1 MTKTPAPSTSAPR
14 LCPTC
19 GTRVGA
25 AATKCL
31 VCGADLSVKSGGRAA
46 PKAKSLAGTGAREGS
61 GRPPIVALVVLSLLL
76 VVGITAG
83 YLIYSGAI
91 KVPNPF
97 AGGDDPAA
105 TPETQVANLPTPT
118 VTLTQPPTFT
128 ALPSATETT
137 APTGT
142 PQPPTE
148 YTVVLGDTCVGLAAE
163 FDVSQNSIIQLNNLD
178 PNCNLS
184 EGRVLLIPVPTGT
197 PTPLPSATLGAVVAT
212 AVPRLTYTVH
222 SGDTLQ
228 GIANFYGVTVADL
241 MEVNGITDPA
251 NIRVDQV
258 LIIPVERIVTPGPSP
273 TPTPFPAW
281 PAPNQLLPNDGQIFP
296 AGEVVTLQ
304 WTSVGALRPDEFYYV
319 VIEDVTCNC
328 ARFYRQ
334 PTTDTKL
341 IVPITFRQTDDAIHV
356 YRWTVTTVR
365 QRPNTSVQPEY
376 DPAGATSPIH
386 DFVWL
391 GGAP

>member
-1 MTKTPAPSTSAPR
+1 MTKTPAPSTPTPR

-31 VCGADLSVKSGGRAA
+31 VCGADLTVKSGGRAA
-46 PKAKSLAGTGAREGS
+46 PKAKSLAGTGAREGT

-76 VVGITAG
+76 VVGITVG
-83 YLIYSGAI
+83 YLIYTKAIDLSGL
-91 KVPNPF
+91 F
-97 AGGDDPAA
+97 GGDDPAA
-105 TPETQVANLPTPT
+105 TPQTQVADRPTPT

-148 YTVVLGDTCVGLAAE
+148 YTVVLGDTCVGLAAQY
-163 FDVSQNSIIQLNNLD
+163 DVSSAIIIQLNNLD

-184 EGRVLLIPVPTGT
+184 VGRVLLIPVPTGT
-197 PTPLPSATLGAVVAT
+197 PTPLPTATLGAVVAT
-212 AVPRLTYTVH
+212 AVPRLTYTV
-222 SGDTLQ
+222 SEGDTLL

-241 MEVNGITDPA
+241 MEVNGISDPTS
-251 NIRVDQV
+251 IRADQV

-273 TPTPFPAW
+273 TPTPFPPW
-281 PAPNQLLPNDGQIFP
+281 PAPNQLLPNDGQAFS
-296 AGEVVTLQ
+296 ASDVVTLQ
-304 WTSVGALRPDEFYYV
+304 WTSVGALRADEFYYV

-341 IVPITFRQTDDAIHV
+341 IVPSTFRHTDDAIHV

-376 DPAGATSPIH
+376 DPAGATSLIH